1 METKGRATGQ
11 MNLRAKMQSEMA
23 SKALLKQAANYGL
36 DYAEHIQQ
44 RPVFPTS
51 NAMVN
56 LEEFVEEL
64 PATPGDAEQILQD
77 LHHLGSPASVATTS
91 GRYFGFVTGAALP
104 VTLASKWLTDI
115 WDQNSALFLMSPVAA
130 KLETVTEA
138 WLRKLF
144 GLPDQVVA
152 SFLSGSSMAI
162 FCGLAA
168 ARFRICKN
176 QGWDFNQKGHNGAP
190 EIRIVAGQSAHGSV
204 IKAAALLGFG
214 IDNIEWVDCD
224 DQGRLIA
231 SNLPPL
237 DNNTIV
243 LVQAGHVST
252 GSFDPINEIC
262 NTANRAGAW
271 VHIDGAFGLWA
282 GAVNKL
288 SNLTAGLEKAQSWS
302 VDAHKTLNAPYD
314 NGILLCS
321 DREALVSALQING
334 SYVNF
339 SEHRDGMLYT
349 PEMSRR
355 ARITE
360 LWAAL
365 KYLGRQGIDELV
377 FGLHE
382 RAAQFAS
389 ELSSA
394 DFNVLND
401 VVFNQVLV
409 GFDWPDATTADF
421 INQLQKS
428 GECWVGGTKWAN
440 KSVVRISVCSW
451 ATTAED
457 VSRSVAAFVDAR
469 RRVTL

>member
-1 METKGRATGQ
+1 
-11 MNLRAKMQSEMA
+11 MNLRDKMQSELA

-44 RPVFPTS
+44 RSVFPTR
-51 NAMVN
+51 NAIVN

-64 PATPGDAEQILQD
+64 PATPGDAEQILRD
-77 LHHLGSPASVATTS
+77 LHNLGSPASVATTS

-115 WDQNSALFLMSPVAA
+115 WDQNSALFLMSPIAA
-130 KLETVTEA
+130 KLEAVTEA
-138 WLRKLF
+138 WLRELF
-144 GLPDQVVA
+144 GLTDQVVA

-190 EIRIVAGQSAHGSV
+190 EIRIVAGHSPHGSV

-237 DNNTIV
+237 DHNTIV

-262 NTANRAGAW
+262 DTANRAGSW

-282 GAVNKL
+282 GAVNRL
-288 SNLTAGLEKAQSWS
+288 SHLTAGLEKAQSWS

-321 DREALVSALQING
+321 DREALVNALQISG

-377 FGLHE
+377 FGLHQ
-382 RAAQFAS
+382 RAAQFAQ
-389 ELSSA
+389 ELASA
-394 DFNVLND
+394 DFKVLNE

-421 INQLQKS
+421 IDQLQKS

-469 RRVTL
+469 ERVTL

>member
-1 METKGRATGQ
+1 
-11 MNLRAKMQSEMA
+11 MNLREKMQSEMA
-23 SKALLKQAANYGL
+23 SKVLLKQAAIYGL
-36 DYAEHIQQ
+36 DYAEHIQH
-44 RPVFPTS
+44 RAVFPTS
-51 NAMVN
+51 QAIGN
-56 LEEFVEEL
+56 LEGFIEEL
-64 PATPGDAEQILQD
+64 PALPGDAEQILQN
-77 LHHLGSPASVATTS
+77 LHQLGSPASVATTS
-91 GRYFGFVTGAALP
+91 GRYFGFVTGSALP
-104 VTLASKWLTDI
+104 VTLASKWLTDV
-115 WDQNSALFLMSPVAA
+115 WDQNSALFLMSPIAA
-130 KLETVTEA
+130 TLETVTEA
-138 WLRKLF
+138 WLSKLF

-190 EIRIVAGQSAHGSV
+190 DIRIVAGHSAHGSV

-214 IDNIEWVDCD
+214 TDNIEWVNCD
-224 DQGRLIA
+224 DQGRLIE

-243 LVQAGHVST
+243 LAQAGHVST

-262 NTANRAGAW
+262 DLANQAGAW

-282 GAVNKL
+282 CATNKL
-288 SNLTAGLEKAQSWS
+288 SNLTAGMEKAQSWS

-314 NGILLCS
+314 NGILLCA
-321 DREALVSALQING
+321 DREALVNALQISG
-334 SYVNF
+334 RYLNF

-355 ARITE
+355 ARVTE

-389 ELSSA
+389 ELTSA

-421 INQLQKS
+421 IDQLQKS
-428 GECWVGGTKWAN
+428 GECWVGGTTWGD

-451 ATTAED
+451 ATTVED
-457 VSRSVAAFVDAR
+457 ISRSVAAFIEAR
-469 RRVTL
+469 KQVSP